1 MTLLIIYGKLYAEAR
16 ESVFYFEIKG
26 ENMEKVKDFFSD
38 MKSEI
43 KRIRW
48 CKGKE
53 LWKNVLVTVA
63 TIIFFTCCLSVLSS
77 NKPATYETTVV
88 PKISTTYL
96 GFQLI

>member
-1 MTLLIIYGKLYAEAR
+1 MLNYMQKHE

-53 LWKNVLVTVA
+53 LWKNVIVTIA
-63 TIIFFTCCLSVLSS
+63 TILFFALFFMLIQYIIVLVKMIDFKSIV
-77 NKPATYETTVV
+77 ETI
-88 PKISTTYL
+88 K
-96 GFQLI
+96 GWF

>member
-1 MTLLIIYGKLYAEAR
+1 MLNYMQKHE

-26 ENMEKVKDFFSD
+26 EIMEKVKDFFSD

-53 LWKNVLVTVA
+53 LWKNVLVTVI
-63 TIIFFTCCLSVLSS
+63 TILFFALFFMLIQYVIVLVKMIDFHSIV
-77 NKPATYETTVV
+77 ETI
-88 PKISTTYL
+88 K
-96 GFQLI
+96 GWF

>member
-1 MTLLIIYGKLYAEAR
+1 MLNYMQKHE

-53 LWKNVLVTVA
+53 LWKNVLVTIC
-63 TIIFFTCCLSVLSS
+63 TIIFFALFFMLIQYIIVLIKMIDFKSIV
-77 NKPATYETTVV
+77 ETI
-88 PKISTTYL
+88 K
-96 GFQLI
+96 GWF